1 MNLTI
6 LLPFQVFA
14 KAADVTRIVVDTTSG
29 SLGILPQRLDCV
41 AALEPGILSY
51 ETESNGEIFVALDEG
66 ILVKT
71 GGDVS
76 VSARRAHSGSDLAQ
90 LQDTVEQEFQKAD
103 QSEQDIRSAMEK
115 LETGFIRRFATFQ
128 NE

>member
-14 KAADVTRIVVDTTSG
+14 QASDVTRIVADTSAG
-29 SLGILPQRLDCV
+29 SFGILPRRLDCV
-41 AALEPGILSY
+41 AVLEPGILSY
-51 ETESNGEIFVALDEG
+51 ENAAQEEVFVALDEG

-71 GGDVS
+71 GSDVF
-76 VSARRAHSGSDLAQ
+76 VSARRAHSGTDLAQ
-90 LQDTVEQEFQKAD
+90 LESKVEQEFEKTD
-103 QSEQDIRSAMEK
+103 QREQDVRSAMEK

-128 NE
+128 HE